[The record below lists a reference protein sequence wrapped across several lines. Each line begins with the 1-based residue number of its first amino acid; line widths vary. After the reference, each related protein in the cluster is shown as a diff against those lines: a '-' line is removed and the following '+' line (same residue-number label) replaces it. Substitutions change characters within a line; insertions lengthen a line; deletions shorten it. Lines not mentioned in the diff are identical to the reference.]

1 MFKVFTTPT
10 RFNTRCQM
18 VTPLLYWTFMTVWS
32 GITSSINSLENCVIL
47 YRQCQLNKVDRM
59 PTSTTY
65 FRQIV
70 VFHLDHERVFVETS
84 VKLRVFCHYSVSRNI
99 KRQSA

>member
-1 MFKVFTTPT
+1 
-10 RFNTRCQM
+10 
-18 VTPLLYWTFMTVWS
+18 MTVWS

-84 VKLRVFCHYSVSRNI
+84 VKLEYFVTILSLVTLKGSLRKQAR
-99 KRQSA
+99 